1 MKGICS
7 VAFSYRVHFGAA
19 NLVLNYHDSLTV
31 CLPTNLKF
39 TTLHTYEPNIL
50 AIICIQ
56 TVMQKCLAVLTAYYP
71 IH

>member
-39 TTLHTYEPNIL
+39 TTLHTYLPNIL
-50 AIICIQ
+50 AIICI
-56 TVMQKCLAVLTAYYP
+56 
-71 IH
+71 